1 VKHKIPDNRVDD
13 HQHSMAGLVVAPFGL
28 GTDRPEPPGDALRRQ
43 AQGKKQMKI
52 ISKHGQHPA
61 PTSTSR
67 SVPAGTLSEA
77 EIRQIVRD
85 ILG

>member
-1 VKHKIPDNRVDD
+1 
-13 HQHSMAGLVVAPFGL
+13 
-28 GTDRPEPPGDALRRQ
+28 
-43 AQGKKQMKI
+43 MKI